1 METTLAA
8 YEGVVRKVLAADGEA
23 RAAEREVVALLAAA
37 AERKLMVKVSCT
49 EAETISK
56 VTAEG
61 GTPASVAT
69 LSISSVRMV
78 GVKSGTEPATMT
90 VVERVA
96 AVGGRGE
103 GGGYGV
109 GGGGG
114 DGGGGGGGGRGDGG
128 MKLVKPAGGRMGGG
142 EGDGEG

>member
-1 METTLAA
+1 
-8 YEGVVRKVLAADGEA
+8 
-23 RAAEREVVALLAAA
+23 
-37 AERKLMVKVSCT
+37 MVKVSCT

-103 GGGYGV
+103 GGGYGD

-114 DGGGGGGGGRGDGG
+114 DGGGAAGGASDGG